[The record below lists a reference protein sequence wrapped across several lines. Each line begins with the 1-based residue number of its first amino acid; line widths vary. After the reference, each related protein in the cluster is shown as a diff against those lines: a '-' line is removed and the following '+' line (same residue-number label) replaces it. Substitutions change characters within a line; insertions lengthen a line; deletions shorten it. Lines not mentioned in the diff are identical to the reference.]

1 MPVQNQTMH
10 IKSFFGTSIRE
21 AMDLARQDLGDD
33 ALLLQSREAP
43 PEAQHLG
50 PFEVVFGT
58 DRRPTPPSPEP
69 PTAAPD
75 ELRNWMEEAR
85 MLLQRVGQVPRQGS
99 QRGGAEEQ
107 LLAAGLDPDLARD
120 IDEAV
125 RQRAGK
131 RSVREIGAFRQ
142 RAGADDPNQTSDVL
156 AELERRFEAQPELGR
171 VVALVGPP
179 GAGKTTT
186 LVKLA
191 VNQGLAQGRLVRL
204 ISADAQRVGGAE
216 QLRSFAAIL
225 GVPFQAVESAAA
237 LARAIDTAPPDV
249 HILID
254 TPGFSAAALDELG
267 ADLASFLAERQ
278 DIDTHLVLT
287 ASARTDALR
296 NSAAAYARF
305 RPRKLL
311 FTRLD
316 ETCSYG
322 SVFCAAAR
330 QGIPLSFFCHGQEIP
345 EDIRPA
351 EKRAIVESLVRQLP
365 LPLQAVA

>member
-21 AMDLARQDLGDD
+21 AMEMARQELGDD
-33 ALLLQSREAP
+33 ALLLQSRKAP

-50 PFEVVFGT
+50 PFEVVFGA
-58 DRRPTPPSPEP
+58 DRRPAAPPPEP
-69 PTAAPD
+69 APAAPD

-85 MLLQRVGQVPRQGS
+85 MLLQRVAQVQGQNSR
-99 QRGGAEEQ
+99 RGRVEEL
-107 LLAAGLDPDLARD
+107 LLAADVDGDLALE

-125 RQRAGK
+125 RQRASK
-131 RSVREIGAFRQ
+131 RSVRGIAPLRR
-142 RAGADDPNQTSDVL
+142 RADADDLSQISDVV
-156 AELERRFEAQPELGR
+156 AELEHRFEAEPEMGR
-171 VVALVGPP
+171 VAALVGPP
-179 GAGKTTT
+179 GSGKTTA

-191 VNQGLAQGRLVRL
+191 VTQGLAQGRRVLL

-216 QLRSFAAIL
+216 QLRSFATIL
-225 GVPFQAVESAAA
+225 GAPFQAVESAAA

-249 HILID
+249 HVLVD

-267 ADLASFLAERQ
+267 SDLAGFLAERQ

-296 NSAAAYARF
+296 KAAAAYARF

-311 FTRLD
+311 FTRMD
-316 ETCSYG
+316 ETGSYG

-330 QGIPLSFFCHGQEIP
+330 QGIPLSFFSHGQEIP

-351 EKRAIVESLVRQLP
+351 EKRAIAESLAQQLP
-365 LPLQAVA
+365 VPLRAVA